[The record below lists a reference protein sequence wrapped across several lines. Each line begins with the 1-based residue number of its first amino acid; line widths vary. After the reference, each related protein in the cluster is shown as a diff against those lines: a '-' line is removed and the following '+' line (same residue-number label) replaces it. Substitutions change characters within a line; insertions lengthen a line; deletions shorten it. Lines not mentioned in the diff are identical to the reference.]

1 MNKWITALKQW
12 NKGKS
17 KWCVP
22 RKGSTSHKEVL
33 NIMEGK
39 PTKIIKVKSKS
50 KPISKSYKERVADVV
65 NAAQDVADKELKK
78 NKMYKMR
85 SKIRGE

>member
-1 MNKWITALKQW
+1 MNKWVTALKKW
-12 NKGKS
+12 NQGKS

-22 RKGSTSHKEVL
+22 RKGSTSHKEVMD
-33 NIMEGK
+33 IMAGK
-39 PTKIIKVKSKS
+39 SKVIKVKSKPKS
-50 KPISKSYKERVADVV
+50 ISKSYKERVADVV
-65 NAAQDVADKELKK
+65 SAAQNVADRELKK